1 MIDLRCPRC
10 GRIYHSD
17 VEHVGK
23 SLKCTNCGDT
33 IPIIQDSGH
42 SSSKF
47 PVEVR
52 DGNSVRATPKT
63 ANYRQWLSRRKLP
76 NVRKHAWVYLFLAA
90 IAIPWALF
98 YVQDNRS
105 IRLEQSR
112 EQSKR
117 QASEKASPDE
127 SVAPTDRPQNGSQQ
141 KDSASP
147 PQYSTGEVEFA
158 PSGSLLDQPNSVHTI
173 IRHPQN
179 RKSKDLGVDIAV
191 PVSSQAS
198 LMSAPDP
205 KAALIKVVTGREML
219 VLISRE
225 PQEGWYNVIDVP
237 LGKKVGSMRTT
248 CASVCRNILCER
260 PSSVRSTQGRTRL
273 RASES

>member
-1 MIDLRCPRC
+1 
-10 GRIYHSD
+10 
-17 VEHVGK
+17 
-23 SLKCTNCGDT
+23 
-33 IPIIQDSGH
+33 
-42 SSSKF
+42 
-47 PVEVR
+47 
-52 DGNSVRATPKT
+52 
-63 ANYRQWLSRRKLP
+63 
-76 NVRKHAWVYLFLAA
+76 
-90 IAIPWALF
+90 
-98 YVQDNRS
+98 
-105 IRLEQSR
+105 
-112 EQSKR
+112 
-117 QASEKASPDE
+117 
-127 SVAPTDRPQNGSQQ
+127 
-141 KDSASP
+141 
-147 PQYSTGEVEFA
+147 VEFA